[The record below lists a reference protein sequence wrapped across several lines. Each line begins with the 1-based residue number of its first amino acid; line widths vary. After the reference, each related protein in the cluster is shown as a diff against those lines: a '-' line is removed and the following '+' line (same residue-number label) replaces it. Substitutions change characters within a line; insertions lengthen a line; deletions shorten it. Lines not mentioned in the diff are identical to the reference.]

1 MTGFHV
7 AQMNVGHTL
16 YPMADTRMRE
26 FAENLDRIN
35 ALAEASPGFVW
46 RLKDESNNATN
57 IKLTND
63 PLFIVNMSVWASVEA
78 LFDFVYRSAHTP
90 FITRR
95 RDWFRKPEGPIQV
108 LWWIPAGAIPTPQE
122 GLARLARLVAGGPT
136 ASAFSFKHRY
146 PPPGVAGPV
155 TDMKPEPYC
164 VGWS

>member
-1 MTGFHV
+1 MDD
-7 AQMNVGHTL
+7 A
-16 YPMADTRMRE
+16 RMKE
-26 FAENLDRIN
+26 FADNLDRIN

-46 RLKDESNNATN
+46 RLKDESNSATN
-57 IKLTND
+57 IKLTDD

-78 LFDFVYRSAHTP
+78 LFDFVYRSTHTP

-95 RDWFRKPEGPIQV
+95 RDWFRKSEGPIQV
-108 LWWIPAGAIPTPQE
+108 LSWLPAGTIPAPQE
-122 GLARLARLVAGGPT
+122 GLARLARLAAEGPT